1 MTGVCWAVLTA
12 YARTLPAG
20 PARRKVS
27 EHLRKGAPS
36 ELGQSLARAVI
47 ARSGLTCRG
56 QLTAKGQHAARAFLA
71 LHGLPAAKEE
81 G

>member
-20 PARRKVS
+20 PARRKVTAT
-27 EHLRKGAPS
+27 LRAGAPS
-36 ELGQSLARAVI
+36 KQGQDLARVVI
-47 ARSGLTCRG
+47 ARSGLTVRG

-71 LHGLPAAKEE
+71 LHGLPLTGQA
-81 G
+81 

>member
-20 PARRKVS
+20 PEHRKVTAT
-27 EHLRKGAPS
+27 LQAAAPS
-36 ELGQSLARAVI
+36 EMGQRLACTVI

-71 LHGLPAAKEE
+71 LHGLPLPGRA
-81 G
+81 